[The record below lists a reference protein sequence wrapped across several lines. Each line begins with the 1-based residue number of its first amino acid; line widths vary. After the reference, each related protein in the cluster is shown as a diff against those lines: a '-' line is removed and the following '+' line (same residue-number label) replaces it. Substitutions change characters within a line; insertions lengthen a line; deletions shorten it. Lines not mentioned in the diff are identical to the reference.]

1 MKRFLEECITTY
13 PKSLISDGIKTYE
26 YYEFYNLS
34 KEHAN
39 NLKSIYKKSKCVILC
54 ENEINTSIA
63 IISCWLADLV
73 PVPISKNY
81 GTQHYK
87 LIIDFIEPQLL
98 ITDFDDV
105 DDVNIGIYNIVR
117 TAYIREYHQST
128 FDEEL
133 TDVSLIMCTSGS
145 TGIPKGV
152 MLTSDALQK
161 NVSGISEYLNI
172 NYTDRI
178 LIARPLCH
186 SAVLTGEFLVG
197 LYNGADIYFINQK
210 YSPTAIIQYADKV
223 KATVLCGT
231 PSLINHIAIFLS
243 RIGKELQIKTLSV
256 SGECLTSE
264 KAIKI
269 RKAFRNTKIF
279 NVYGLTEAS
288 PRVAYLPCHLFDE
301 HPESVGV
308 PLRGVQIRIVND
320 LGEDVSY
327 NEHGHIIVNSES
339 LMKGYYKN
347 PKLTKRVMSNGWLK
361 TGDIGYKD
369 SNGYLYILS
378 RVDDMIIKAGMNI
391 YPKEIENNILTLEQI
406 YDCVAYGIKTNNGQA
421 IGIDIVLDK
430 HVLNASKKDVISWLT
445 KVLPEYQIPD
455 KVNIVDELKR
465 NVSGKL
471 IRK

>member
-1 MKRFLEECITTY
+1 MEKFLCECINAY
-13 PKSLISDGIKTYE
+13 PESLISDGIDTYK
-26 YYEFYNLS
+26 YYEFFDLC

-39 NLKSIYKKSKCVILC
+39 NLRCINKKSKCVIVC
-54 ENEINTSIA
+54 ENEINTSLA
-63 IISCWLADLV
+63 IITCWISGLV
-73 PVPISKNY
+73 PIPISKNY
-81 GTQHYK
+81 GTQHCK

-98 ITDFDDV
+98 ILDFDDV
-105 DDVNIGIYNIVR
+105 NDLNIGIYNIAR
-117 TAYIREYHQST
+117 KAYVREYHQST
-128 FDEEL
+128 LDEEL

-152 MLTSDALQK
+152 MLTSNALQK

-197 LYNGADIYFINQK
+197 LYNGSDIYFINQK

-231 PSLINHIAIFLS
+231 PTLINHIAVFLS
-243 RIGKELQIKTLSV
+243 RIGKELQIKTLSI

-308 PLRGVQIRIVND
+308 PLRGVRIRIVND
-320 LGEDVSY
+320 LGEDASY

-347 PKLTKRVMSNGWLK
+347 QELTERVLSNGWLK

-369 SNGYLYILS
+369 SSGYLYILS

-391 YPKEIENNILTLEQI
+391 YPKEIENNVLTLEQI
-406 YDCVAYGIKTNNGQA
+406 YDCVAYGIKTNEGQS
-421 IGIDIVLDK
+421 IGIDVVLNREF
-430 HVLNASKKDVISWLT
+430 VNASKKDVLGWLM
-445 KVLPEYQIPD
+445 KVLPKYQIPD

-465 NVSGKL
+465 NASGKL
-471 IRK
+471 IRI